1 LSTEHEPM
9 SIFQKQFLH
18 PRYWLSWLGLT
29 LMRLS
34 VYLPK
39 RLQLLIGKTLGRLL
53 IPFMGSRAKIARRNI
68 ELCFPELDPSQQQVL
83 LKNTLTTMGMMM
95 IETAMSW
102 WASDRTLSKRVRYEG
117 LEHLEQAKA
126 RGKGVILLTGHFTS
140 MELGGRLIML
150 KTPAYVMF
158 RHLKNKLFNA
168 VMMRARTFHS
178 EGIVLRDDPRSMLR
192 ALKKNKVV
200 WYAPD
205 QDFGQRTSVFAKFFG
220 VQAATIPA
228 TARMVKMSGASIVPF
243 VPRREADGS
252 YTLSIDKA
260 WENYPSGDDMADAQ
274 RINDWLEQAIR
285 QSPEQY
291 LWVHRRFKTQPEGKG
306 QLYKNL

>member
-1 LSTEHEPM
+1 M
-9 SIFQKQFLH
+9 KIFQKQFLH
-18 PRYWLSWLGLT
+18 PRYWLSWFGLL

-34 VYLPK
+34 VYLPGK
-39 RLQLLIGKTLGRLL
+39 VQLAIGMALGRLL
-53 IPFMGSRAKIARRNI
+53 RPFMGSRASIARRNLA
-68 ELCFPELDPSQQQVL
+68 LCFPELTVQQCEAL
-83 LKNTLTTMGMMM
+83 LNRTLQTMGMMM

-102 WASDRTLSKRVRYEG
+102 WASDRNLKKRVRYQG
-117 LEHLEQAKA
+117 LEYLEQAKSE
-126 RGKGVILLTGHFTS
+126 GKGVILLTGHFTS

-168 VMMRARTFHS
+168 VMMRSRTFHS

-205 QDFGQRTSVFAKFFG
+205 QDFGKRTSVFATFFG
-220 VQAATIPA
+220 VQAATIVA
-228 TARMVKMSGASIVPF
+228 TARMVKMTGAKIVPF
-243 VPRREADGS
+243 VPRRESDGS
-252 YTLSIDKA
+252 YTVTIGQA
-260 WENYPSGDDMADAQ
+260 WEGYPTGDDVADAQ
-274 RINDWLEQAIR
+274 RVNDWLEQEIR
-285 QSPEQY
+285 KTPEQY
-291 LWVHRRFKTQPEGKG
+291 LWVHRRFKTQADGRKG